1 MVLTLLALSGPVDAL
16 AQNFQRPSLAVSL
29 RDSAT
34 GPYSTGAIPRPPFA
48 DGERIVEEVIPPP
61 PEPLPP
67 PPPVPFSARPSD
79 PAVGVFIPIARL
91 GAYSPFPTIQA
102 GHSDALTL
110 TFDDCASPDQMEAI
124 VNSLAAV
131 KRQGIFFITG
141 QCRDHYPWLVDTLK
155 AAGHTV
161 CNHTYS
167 HPDLRRLSD
176 AQVRWEIGAGVFAG
190 CTFFRPPYG
199 AWDGPRGRIARIAA
213 EFGLTTMLWDVDSRD
228 WAGAQ
233 ADRIA
238 TTARARGG
246 IVLLHLHGYNTAEA
260 VRLIGG

>member
-1 MVLTLLALSGPVDAL
+1 
-16 AQNFQRPSLAVSL
+16 
-29 RDSAT
+29 
-34 GPYSTGAIPRPPFA
+34 
-48 DGERIVEEVIPPP
+48 
-61 PEPLPP
+61 
-67 PPPVPFSARPSD
+67 
-79 PAVGVFIPIARL
+79 
-91 GAYSPFPTIQA
+91 
-102 GHSDALTL
+102 
-110 TFDDCASPDQMEAI
+110 
-124 VNSLAAV
+124 
-131 KRQGIFFITG
+131 
-141 QCRDHYPWLVDTLK
+141 
-155 AAGHTV
+155 
-161 CNHTYS
+161 
-167 HPDLRRLSD
+167 LSD